1 MYLWIYGSFYLWS
14 TSSASAWR
22 CCYWQTGQCLPP
34 RHEWGAQ
41 LALLPNMEKQIG
53 TFLLISSQL
62 DKSFWVEPEKVAMKK
77 FGLEYLGLQSPS
89 TKSVD
94 FYALSEAFHSLQDNV
109 LQLCLLQYMKEE
121 FLFKSMHVP
130 GSMLWETTASGCTL
144 PTLLQ
149 FLSVHAD
156 VFKLVAISKLLQRL

>member
-1 MYLWIYGSFYLWS
+1 
-14 TSSASAWR
+14 
-22 CCYWQTGQCLPP
+22 
-34 RHEWGAQ
+34 
-41 LALLPNMEKQIG
+41 
-53 TFLLISSQL
+53 
-62 DKSFWVEPEKVAMKK
+62 MKK

-130 GSMLWETTASGCTL
+130 GSML
-144 PTLLQ
+144 
-149 FLSVHAD
+149 
-156 VFKLVAISKLLQRL
+156 